1 VIFLD
6 LQLSS
11 ISGLGLLLLCGY
23 LFGQLARIIKLPA
36 LIGYLFAGV
45 LLGKSGLHIFSVQ
58 QLEQLSF
65 IPSLSLGCIAFL
77 IGSELQLNSLRKLGN
92 GIFVV
97 LLAESLMAFILVS
110 TAIFLFTRNLP
121 VALLLGSL
129 APATAPAGTVAVIQE
144 YRAKGTL
151 TKALY
156 IIVAF
161 DDALAVIIFGFALA
175 VSKFMLSTG
184 TDMAAVSILAELW
197 KPLQEIGLS
206 LLLGFAIGGFF
217 SWIIRKT
224 NDGKDKLIILF
235 CGVFSG
241 VGIAEHY
248 HLSPIIVCMTVG
260 FLFTNICE
268 KSIIIQTRAVTKQVM
283 GFLFVLF
290 FGMAGLHL
298 DPTLLPDLGFI
309 GLIYIVARSAGKL
322 IGAWAGAF
330 TMKMSGTERR
340 YLGMGLLSQA
350 GVAIGL
356 ALLVTQELAHIPGAE
371 IVGLQILSVITATSI
386 VFEILGPV
394 AAKYALIK
402 TGDIQQD

>member
-1 VIFLD
+1 MN

-23 LFGQLARIIKLPA
+23 LFGQLARLLKLPA

-45 LLGKSGLHIFSVQ
+45 LLGKSGLHIFNTH

-77 IGSELQLNSLRKLGN
+77 IGSELQLKSLRKLGN

-97 LLAESLMAFILVS
+97 LLAESFMAFILVS
-110 TAIFLFTRNLP
+110 AAIFLFTQNLP
-121 VALLLGSL
+121 VSLLLGSL

-175 VSKFMLSTG
+175 VAKFMLSTS
-184 TDMAAVSILAELW
+184 TDMATVSILTELW
-197 KPLQEIGLS
+197 KPLQEIALS
-206 LLLGFAIGGFF
+206 LLLGAAIGGFF

-235 CGVFSG
+235 CAVFSG
-241 VGIAEHY
+241 VGIAERY

-298 DPTLLPDLGFI
+298 DPTLLPDLGLI

-322 IGAWAGAF
+322 IGAWSGAF
-330 TMKMSGTERR
+330 TMKMSVTERR

-356 ALLVTQELAHIPGAE
+356 ALLVTQELSHIPGAE

-386 VFEILGPV
+386 VFEIIGPI

-402 TGDIQQD
+402 TGDIEQD

>member
-1 VIFLD
+1 MN

-23 LFGQLARIIKLPA
+23 LFGQLARILKLPA

-45 LLGKSGLHIFSVQ
+45 LLGKSGLHIFNTH

-77 IGSELQLNSLRKLGN
+77 IGSELQLKSLRKLGN

-97 LLAESLMAFILVS
+97 LLAESFMAFILVS
-110 TAIFLFTRNLP
+110 AAIFLFTQNLP
-121 VALLLGSL
+121 VSLLLGSL

-175 VSKFMLSTG
+175 VAKFMLSTS
-184 TDMAAVSILAELW
+184 TDMATVSILTELW
-197 KPLQEIGLS
+197 KPLQEIALS
-206 LLLGFAIGGFF
+206 LLLGAAIGGFF

-235 CGVFSG
+235 CAVFSG
-241 VGIAEHY
+241 VGIAERY

-298 DPTLLPDLGFI
+298 DPTLLPDLGLI

-322 IGAWAGAF
+322 IGAWSGAF
-330 TMKMSGTERR
+330 TMKMSVTERR

-356 ALLVTQELAHIPGAE
+356 ALLVTQELSHIPGAE

-386 VFEILGPV
+386 VFEIIGPI

-402 TGDIQQD
+402 TGDIEQD

>member
-1 VIFLD
+1 MN

-23 LFGQLARIIKLPA
+23 LFGQLARLLKLP
-36 LIGYLFAGV
+36 V
-45 LLGKSGLHIFSVQ
+45 
-58 QLEQLSF
+58 
-65 IPSLSLGCIAFL
+65 L
-77 IGSELQLNSLRKLGN
+77 IGSELQLKSLRKLGN

-97 LLAESLMAFILVS
+97 LLAESFMAFILVS
-110 TAIFLFTRNLP
+110 AAIFLFTQNLP
-121 VALLLGSL
+121 LSLLLGSL
-129 APATAPAGTVAVIQE
+129 APAGTVAVIQE

-175 VSKFMLSTG
+175 VAKSMLSTS
-184 TDMAAVSILAELW
+184 TDMATVSILTELW
-197 KPLQEIGLS
+197 KPLQEIALS
-206 LLLGFAIGGFF
+206 LLLGAAIGGFF

-235 CGVFSG
+235 CAVFSG
-241 VGIAEHY
+241 VGLAERY

-298 DPTLLPDLGFI
+298 DPTLLPDLGLI

-322 IGAWAGAF
+322 IGAWSDAF
-330 TMKMSGTERR
+330 TMKM
-340 YLGMGLLSQA
+340 
-350 GVAIGL
+350 
-356 ALLVTQELAHIPGAE
+356 
-371 IVGLQILSVITATSI
+371 SVITATSI
-386 VFEILGPV
+386 VFEIIGPI

-402 TGDIQQD
+402 TGDIEQD

>member
-1 VIFLD
+1 MN

-23 LFGQLARIIKLPA
+23 LFGQLARILKLPA

-45 LLGKSGLHIFSVQ
+45 LLGKSGLHIFNTH

-77 IGSELQLNSLRKLGN
+77 IGSELQLKSLRKLGN

-97 LLAESLMAFILVS
+97 LLAESFMAFILVS
-110 TAIFLFTRNLP
+110 AAIFLFTQNLP
-121 VALLLGSL
+121 LSLLLGSL

-175 VSKFMLSTG
+175 VAKFMLSTS
-184 TDMAAVSILAELW
+184 TDMATVSILTELW
-197 KPLQEIGLS
+197 KPLQEIALS
-206 LLLGFAIGGFF
+206 LLLGAAIGGFF

-235 CGVFSG
+235 CAVFSG
-241 VGIAEHY
+241 VGIAERY

-298 DPTLLPDLGFI
+298 DPTLLPDLGLI

-322 IGAWAGAF
+322 IGAWSGAF
-330 TMKMSGTERR
+330 TMKMSVTERR

-356 ALLVTQELAHIPGAE
+356 ALLVTQELSHIPGAE

-386 VFEILGPV
+386 VFEIIGPI

-402 TGDIQQD
+402 TGDIEQD